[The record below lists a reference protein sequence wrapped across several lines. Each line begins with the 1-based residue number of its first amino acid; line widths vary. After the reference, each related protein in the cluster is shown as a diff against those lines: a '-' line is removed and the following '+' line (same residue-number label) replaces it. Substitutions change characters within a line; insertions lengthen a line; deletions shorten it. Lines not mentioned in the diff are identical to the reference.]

1 MFSNFKNFFNELSEF
16 KRFRKLEKEKKE
28 VIFYAENKSQ
38 WDFFEDTISHLLK
51 KNIPICYVSSSNT
64 DINLKRKIK
73 NFNCFYIGSKS
84 IRTIFF
90 SVLNTK
96 IIISSLPD
104 LDKYEIKRSKYK
116 VKYIFIPHNVLST
129 HMVFRK
135 GAFDAFDIFF
145 CSGPHHLKEIKE
157 TENIDNLKKKTLIKF
172 GCSRIDK
179 IIKNFKNT
187 KKKKKNIRVLI
198 APSWRTN
205 GLFET
210 GAEKLINHLKKKYI
224 ITLRPH
230 PDTLRLNKNCI
241 ENLLNKFKDNKNIMY
256 SPKIESI
263 QNYFDNDILISD
275 WSGAAF
281 EFAFGT
287 LKPVIFLDLP
297 RKINNPDYLK
307 FKNKPIE
314 INLRNQIGRV
324 INSKSYNKIPEL
336 INDFIKK
343 RNFWKKKILSIRN
356 KQIYNI
362 KNSGKIGAD
371 CIQNLLQKN

>member
-1 MFSNFKNFFNELSEF
+1 MFSFLKNFFDELYQ
-16 KRFRKLEKEKKE
+16 FRKFLKLNEEQKK
-28 VIFYAENKSQ
+28 VIFYAENENQ
-38 WDFFEDTISHLLK
+38 LDFFEDTINSLLK
-51 KNIPICYVSSSNT
+51 KNIPITYITSSPT
-64 DINLKRKIK
+64 DKKLKFKKKIN
-73 NFNCFYIGSKS
+73 FFYIASKS

-90 SVLNTK
+90 STLNTK
-96 IIISSLPD
+96 VLIMSLPD
-104 LDKYEIKRSKYK
+104 LNKYEIRRSKYP
-116 VKYIFIPHNVLST
+116 VKYIFVPHNILST

-157 TENIDNLKKKTLIKF
+157 TENIYNLKKKTLIKF

-187 KKKKKNIRVLI
+187 KKKKKKIRVLI
-198 APSWRTN
+198 APSWGTN

-210 GAEKLINHLKKKYI
+210 GAEELINHLKKNCI

-241 ENLLNKFKDNKNIMY
+241 ENLLNKFKDNKNISY
-256 SPKIESI
+256 NPKIESI

-287 LKPVIFLDLP
+287 LRPVIFLDLP
-297 RKINNPDYLK
+297 KKINNESYLK
-307 FKNKPIE
+307 LSNKPIE
-314 INLRNQIGRV
+314 INLRLKIGKIV
-324 INSKSYNKIPEL
+324 SKKNYSKIPEI
-336 INDFIKK
+336 INDFEKNKDIWKK
-343 RNFWKKKILSIRN
+343 RIMLARKSY
-356 KQIYNI
+356 IYNI
-362 KNSGKIGAD
+362 NTSGNAGANY
-371 CIQNLLQKN
+371 ISKLINEN

>member
-1 MFSNFKNFFNELSEF
+1 MFSFLKNFFDELYQ
-16 KRFRKLEKEKKE
+16 FRKFLKLNEEQKK
-28 VIFYAENKSQ
+28 VIFYAENENQ
-38 WDFFEDTISHLLK
+38 LDFFEDTINSLLK
-51 KNIPICYVSSSNT
+51 RNIPITYITSSPT
-64 DINLKRKIK
+64 DKKLKFKEKIN
-73 NFNCFYIGSKS
+73 FFYIASKS

-90 SVLNTK
+90 STLNTK
-96 IIISSLPD
+96 VLIMSLPD
-104 LDKYEIKRSKYK
+104 LNKYEIRRSKYP
-116 VKYIFIPHNVLST
+116 VKYIFVPHNILST

-157 TENIDNLKKKTLIKF
+157 TENIYNLKKKTLIKF

-241 ENLLNKFKDNKNIMY
+241 ENLLNKFKDNKNISY
-256 SPKIESI
+256 NPKIESI